1 MSRPCW
7 GWLAFLHLL
16 WIIGDG
22 AFFVFLVLNWQ
33 VDKNKGM
40 RGAWHEAWRVAHDVR
55 DGVRHGVAA
64 CVVHGVWRM
73 THRVTHLC
81 RRSLH
86 SHQLLPRATGDVQAR
101 RRPLR
106 TSRLVV

>member
-1 MSRPCW
+1 MTLTLNLTPTLTLAPTKKQARDRVLLFMSRPCW

-33 VDKNKGM
+33 VDQNKGM

-64 CVVHGVWRM
+64 CVVHGV
-73 THRVTHLC
+73 
-81 RRSLH
+81 
-86 SHQLLPRATGDVQAR
+86 
-101 RRPLR
+101 
-106 TSRLVV
+106 